1 MGVFVKFTGCFG
13 WYDRVGVSMMFV
25 YLFLGVFGYEF

>member
-1 MGVFVKFTGCFG
+1 MCVFGKFMGCFG
-13 WYDRVGVSMMFV
+13 WYDRVGVSMILV